1 MNHPAANGSAT
12 GGGFRNLRVLALL
25 VVLLL
30 VAVGAWRDRVR
41 STQWRVPLFVA
52 VYPIAADDSPVTQA
66 YVAALNRDRFSAIDD
81 FFKAQAARYGLT
93 LTTPLQTRLRPAS
106 MEIPPERRPDAGVV
120 GTMAW
125 SLKLRYWAW
134 RHSVDRHEPADIRI
148 FVLYHDPA
156 LTPTVPHSL
165 GLQKGLIGVV
175 YAFARADM
183 DGGNDVV
190 IAHEILHTLGATDKY
205 DYATDAPRFPDGY
218 GDPAQSPLFP
228 QARAEVMG
236 GRRVLSKTQWEQP
249 ADLGEVL
256 IGAATALE
264 IRWPVHAS

>member
-1 MNHPAANGSAT
+1 MNLTPANGTAS
-12 GGGFRNLRVLALL
+12 RSNLRSLRILALL
-25 VVLLL
+25 LVLLL

-66 YVAALNRDRFSAIDD
+66 YVAALNRASFSAIDD
-81 FFKAQAARYGLT
+81 FFKAQAARYGLA
-93 LTTPLQTRLRPAS
+93 LETPLQTRLRAALQ
-106 MEIPPERRPDAGVV
+106 EIPPERRAGAGAT
-120 GTMAW
+120 GTMLW

-134 RHSVDRHEPADIRI
+134 RHSAGGREPADIRI

-156 LTPTVPHSL
+156 RTQTVPHSL

-183 DGGNDVV
+183 DGSNNVV

-205 DYATDAPRFPDGY
+205 DYASDAPRFPDGY
-218 GDPAQSPLFP
+218 GDPAKVPLFP
-228 QARAEVMG
+228 QAHAEVMG
-236 GRRVLSKTQWEQP
+236 GRRMISQMQWETP
-249 ADLGEVL
+249 ATLGEVV

-264 IRWPVHAS
+264 IRWLAHAS

>member
-1 MNHPAANGSAT
+1 MNRTPANGIASRSNI
-12 GGGFRNLRVLALL
+12 RNLRVLALL
-25 VVLLL
+25 LVLLL

-52 VYPIAADDSPVTQA
+52 VYPIAADDSPVTRA
-66 YVAALNRDRFSAIDD
+66 YVAALNRERFFAIDD
-81 FFKAQAARYGLT
+81 FFKIQAAHYGLA
-93 LTTPLQTRLRPAS
+93 LETPLQSRLQPVLDS
-106 MEIPPERRPDAGVV
+106 VPPERHPDAGVA
-120 GTMAW
+120 GTMLW

-134 RHSVDRHEPADIRI
+134 RHSASAREPADIRI

-156 LTPTVPHSL
+156 RTQTVPHSL

-175 YAFARADM
+175 YAFAREDM
-183 DGGNDVV
+183 DGTNNVV

-205 DYATDAPRFPDGY
+205 DYASDAPRFPDGY
-218 GDPAQSPLFP
+218 GDPKQSPLFP

-236 GRRVLSKTQWEQP
+236 GRRMISQTQWEQP
-249 ADLGEVL
+249 ANLGAVV

-264 IRWPVHAS
+264 IRWIAHAS